1 MVRGGLEPSPEGAP
15 SLRGLV
21 RAACAGS
28 SPGRGEWGQLV
39 DPRGL
44 PGGREV
50 RRNGERSLPS
60 SLSSGPAPS
69 PRFTDEDEHVIQH
82 CFHYTSTVLTSTLAF
97 QKEQKLKCECQVSDL
112 PCTSLR
118 DGVAQLSAPESH
130 LQGKSPCLCGRSV
143 GRDYLGPRGLSSG
156 RSVVPQDGGCRHCMR
171 SPSSV
176 QLGYC
181 SNIWAAR
188 ATGGY
193 AYGTRFLCILTGA
206 VPPTPSRSSQMI

>member
-1 MVRGGLEPSPEGAP
+1 MVRGGLEPSPEGGP

-143 GRDYLGPRGLSSG
+143 GRDYLGPPRPLIEASHRGGQWFLRTAAVGTVCDLPLVFNLGTAATSG
-156 RSVVPQDGGCRHCMR
+156 RREPQVGMHMEQDSCA
-171 SPSSV
+171 S
-176 QLGYC
+176 
-181 SNIWAAR
+181 
-188 ATGGY
+188 
-193 AYGTRFLCILTGA
+193 
-206 VPPTPSRSSQMI
+206 